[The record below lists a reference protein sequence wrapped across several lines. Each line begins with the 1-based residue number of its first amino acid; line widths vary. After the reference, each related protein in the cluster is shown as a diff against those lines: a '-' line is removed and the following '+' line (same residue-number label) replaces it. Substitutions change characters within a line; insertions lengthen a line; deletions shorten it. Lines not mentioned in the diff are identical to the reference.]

1 MDVSLKAVFIFF
13 LALLQISIVYG
24 QRSDQDI
31 AEIRAQRNASNTAL
45 RQFDEEL
52 NATFST
58 DEALITTGAGTLLAG
73 KTELNAYLKNGKGPK
88 MYWVRT
94 PDEIR
99 VNPETMLAW
108 ESGTWKGFYEDSIT
122 PVVGGNYSAMWT
134 KASGVWLIKSQLFV
148 TLVD

>member
-31 AEIRAQRNASNTAL
+31 AEIRAQRNTSNAAL
-45 RQFDEEL
+45 RHFDEDL
-52 NATFST
+52 NASFST
-58 DEALITTGAGTLLAG
+58 EDAMITTGAGTLLAG
-73 KTELNAYLKNGKGPK
+73 KEALSTYLKSQKGPK

-99 VNPETMLAW
+99 VNPKTLLAW
-108 ESGTWKGFYEDSIT
+108 ESGTWKGFYEDST
-122 PVVGGNYSAMWT
+122 NPVVGGNYSAMWI
-134 KASGVWLIKSQLFV
+134 KAPGVWLIKSQLFV